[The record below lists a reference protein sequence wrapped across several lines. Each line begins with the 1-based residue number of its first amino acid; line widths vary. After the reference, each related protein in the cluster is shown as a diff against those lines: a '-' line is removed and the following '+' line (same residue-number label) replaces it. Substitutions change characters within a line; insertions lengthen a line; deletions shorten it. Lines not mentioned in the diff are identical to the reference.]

1 MIINS
6 STCTLRGNIVIE
18 GSRLDNLEYLLEHNI
33 DRNLVAQALSHIM
46 SRMIYITGSLLR
58 SLVLLLPLP
67 LICYILRA
75 LRSML
80 TNEGDNRILPR

>member
-1 MIINS
+1 MIIYS

-58 SLVLLLPLP
+58 SSFFFYPFL
-67 LICYILRA
+67 
-75 LRSML
+75 
-80 TNEGDNRILPR
+80 